1 MHHTLGREV
10 PLIRCMR
17 WYLTKSGLLLYEN
30 AQEPLKV
37 PFNWKALNIQAFLNS
52 LLIDVQKYHLE
63 DAVMV
68 TVAGDQVNLI
78 TDYGLVTKDAAAAFF
93 NDARKAMITGVDAG
107 GHPVRL
113 GGGSNAAQLLQA
125 HLIQNTKMLF
135 FKLSKLLAP
144 T

>member
-1 MHHTLGREV
+1 
-10 PLIRCMR
+10 MR
-17 WYLTKSGLLLYEN
+17 RKDLNTKSGLLLYEN

-37 PFNWKALNIQAFLNS
+37 PFNGKALNIQAFLNS

-113 GGGSNAAQLLQA
+113 EWPFAKIERAGCV
-125 HLIQNTKMLF
+125 TK
-135 FKLSKLLAP
+135 S
-144 T
+144 